1 MARRFNNAMSDALFL
16 VGGGIVGAGMA
27 LLLAPQSGKKSRK
40 ELVRF
45 SRDVGRQGDK
55 MFRSV
60 SDNVCNI
67 AERVNG
73 VTGSFLHKR

>member
-1 MARRFNNAMSDALFL
+1 MARMFNNTMSDALFL

-40 ELVRF
+40 ELARF
-45 SRDVGRQGDK
+45 GRDVSKQGDK

-73 VTGSFLHKR
+73 MTGNFLHKR